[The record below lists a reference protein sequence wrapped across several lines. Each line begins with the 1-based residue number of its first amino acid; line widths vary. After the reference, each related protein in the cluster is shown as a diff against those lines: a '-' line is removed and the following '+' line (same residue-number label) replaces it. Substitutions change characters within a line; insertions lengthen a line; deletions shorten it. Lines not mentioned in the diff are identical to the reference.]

1 MISLKGERQMTLL
14 RRVAQLVEDLRNLEV
29 IKVDERVSVEQIE
42 CGIKLRIAFGDFSL
56 DSRRNRRDLIL
67 DCISEEFSSSELKR
81 KDYDVDSWVLVMEFY
96 RIG

>member
-1 MISLKGERQMTLL
+1 MTLL

-29 IKVDERVSVEQIE
+29 IKVDERVSVKQIE
-42 CGIKLRIAFGDFSL
+42 CGIKLRIEFRDANQ
-56 DSRRNRRDLIL
+56 DSRINRRSLIL

-81 KDYDVDSWVLVMEFY
+81 KDNDEYSSWVLVMEFY